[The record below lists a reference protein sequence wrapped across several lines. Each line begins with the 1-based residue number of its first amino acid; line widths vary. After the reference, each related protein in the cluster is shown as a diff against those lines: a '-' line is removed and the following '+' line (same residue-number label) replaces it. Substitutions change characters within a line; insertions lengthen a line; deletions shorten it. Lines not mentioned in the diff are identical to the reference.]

1 MLSYVIICYMLLYVI
16 FCYYMLLYYVLYYM
30 LLYYMLL
37 YYVLYYVLLYILC
50 IIILYYIIHIISIA
64 KEASQEGPAKKR
76 AKKDEAHLQEAC
88 QEEPDSEDEFNLWID
103 RVLESFNEAE

>member
-1 MLSYVIICYMLLYVI
+1 MLLYVI
-16 FCYYMLLYYVLYYM
+16 CYYMLHFVIICYYIMCYIICYYIIC
-30 LLYYMLL
+30 YYIMFYTMC
-37 YYVLYYVLLYILC
+37 YYIILC

-76 AKKDEAHLQEAC
+76 AKKDETHRQEAC
-88 QEEPDSEDEFNLWID
+88 QEELDSEDEFNLWID